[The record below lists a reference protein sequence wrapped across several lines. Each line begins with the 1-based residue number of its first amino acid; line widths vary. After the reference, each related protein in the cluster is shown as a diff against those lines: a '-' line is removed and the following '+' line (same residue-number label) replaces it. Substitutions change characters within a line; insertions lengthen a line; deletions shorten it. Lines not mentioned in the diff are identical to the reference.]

1 MTDQAE
7 ALAKQRFLVI
17 NLVRISGVIFV
28 MLGIAIVEQAIELP
42 KMVGYVLAVIGLFD
56 IFLFP
61 TVLARRWKSGGR

>member
-42 KMVGYVLAVIGLFD
+42 RMVGYVLAVIGLFD